1 MTEIAIGRRTVLVCA
16 SCTVVFLG
24 SFSCVSASRAAA
36 APLRIDTCAL
46 ISPSEISQII
56 EFEVGAGKSSDA
68 GPQRDGSYSSSCL
81 WIVESRAG
89 AAVNPE
95 GPLEGRSFVILS
107 AIRWPAGSQLAWK
120 YLESFRKAAA
130 KGDIPGT
137 PSPRTL
143 GDEALSWGDG
153 LAVRTG
159 DVGFG
164 ISVFIPNLS
173 NTVADDLE
181 QQLAQRILRHL

>member
-1 MTEIAIGRRTVLVCA
+1 
-16 SCTVVFLG
+16 
-24 SFSCVSASRAAA
+24 
-36 APLRIDTCAL
+36 
-46 ISPSEISQII
+46 
-56 EFEVGAGKSSDA
+56 
-68 GPQRDGSYSSSCL
+68 
-81 WIVESRAG
+81 
-89 AAVNPE
+89 
-95 GPLEGRSFVILS
+95 
-107 AIRWPAGSQLAWK
+107 
-120 YLESFRKAAA
+120 
-130 KGDIPGT
+130 
-137 PSPRTL
+137 L